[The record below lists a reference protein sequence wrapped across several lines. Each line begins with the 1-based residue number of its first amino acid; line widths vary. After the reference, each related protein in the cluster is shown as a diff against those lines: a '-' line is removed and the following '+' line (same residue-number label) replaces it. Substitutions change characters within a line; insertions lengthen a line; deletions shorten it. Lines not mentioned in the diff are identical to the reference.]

1 MIDWTR
7 VAELRDEIGAEDFGE
22 IVELFLFEV
31 QNAIERLAESA
42 GNAKEVADHMHF
54 LKGAGLNLG
63 FAALSTMCQE
73 GEQAAQGGDAD
84 KFTADQ
90 VREVFEQSRDCFE
103 RDFPVRF
110 AA

>member
-22 IVELFLFEV
+22 IVDLFLVEV
-31 QNAIERLAESA
+31 DSAIDRLAAGA
-42 GNAKEVADHMHF
+42 GNPEIVADQMHF

-63 FAALSTMCQE
+63 FEALSSLCRD
-73 GEQAAQGGDAD
+73 GEKAAQNGDAN
-84 KFTADQ
+84 KFSADQ
-90 VREVFEQSRDCFE
+90 VRDVFEASRLCFE
-103 RDFPVRF
+103 QDFPQRF